1 MEVHNCKFIMCPTLS
16 KRNWYFILFLIGA
29 TLRILIPDL
38 FLYFKKNN
46 DNNFKNYYNENK
58 NDFNFLINEEY
69 FEIVRNILSDLFLG
83 IFHCYYMIKDYDDY
97 KRRAQQTYNKNLQR
111 IHFIVNDQA
120 PRSKRV
126 LKTIFIISLVDI
138 ICQLILPSKYIIEK
152 YIYKRNDN
160 EILTTDY
167 KHLYCILFF
176 DIFARY
182 FFSLWILRTYFYAH
196 HYCSFILNIL
206 GLVPITIV
214 DIYVKF
220 IKNSN
225 YDILYVTM
233 ISIRTILYSLE
244 DIINKVAFSSLYIL
258 PNTLIFY
265 KGLCQLIYLAIISG
279 LLFFREFFMEIDMKR
294 DIIWEVQKFVC
305 FVPFNIIRT
314 FFLVKVIDKFSAQHM
329 TLLRVGE
336 TLIIFIYNKLFS
348 SINQNPFMYN
358 EIWQYCLQIG
368 GFIFLLISTLIHN
381 EIIIINHPKLKAKT
395 EYYLDK
401 DADREQYS
409 STYSDTFFS
418 TSLNSNNNNSATNLY
433 SDLTGSDLS

>member
-1 MEVHNCKFIMCPTLS
+1 
-16 KRNWYFILFLIGA
+16 
-29 TLRILIPDL
+29 
-38 FLYFKKNN
+38 
-46 DNNFKNYYNENK
+46 
-58 NDFNFLINEEY
+58 
-69 FEIVRNILSDLFLG
+69 
-83 IFHCYYMIKDYDDY
+83 MIKDYDDY